1 MLPMYGVQVQPLVR
15 ELRSHM
21 LCGQEFFF
29 FKGRGWGVTRV
40 VAAKPLLCVEQKV
53 DSGVLGVDQ

>member
-29 FKGRGWGVTRV
+29 LKEEGGW
-40 VAAKPLLCVEQKV
+40 
-53 DSGVLGVDQ
+53 

>member
-29 FKGRGWGVTRV
+29 LRKRVGGDKGGCCKALTLR
-40 VAAKPLLCVEQKV
+40 
-53 DSGVLGVDQ
+53 